1 MSQRPSDVDR
11 YSRLDAVEIVGTVE
25 RLSNRIGARFPESGL
40 RKTCLR
46 LLEIAQQASERSQTI
61 GRPILWLRVLTGL
74 FIALILSLIPLA
86 VIQAKPPD
94 GPLRLTELI
103 QVCESAINDAILI
116 GAAILFFATIE
127 ARIKRNRALAAID
140 ELRSLS
146 HIIDMHQLTK
156 DPERV
161 VFGMRVTE
169 ASPHLSLTPFELE
182 RYLDYCGEM
191 FALLGKI
198 AALYVQHFEDSQAMQ
213 AVNDIEQLTTGLS
226 QKVWQKITLLH
237 TMCGA
242 RLPEHA
248 ATNNTAA
255 VPLHECD
262 ALADDSAAHENSSKM
277 RDKLLFCDTGGFNQ
291 TAQRA
296 DR

>member
-1 MSQRPSDVDR
+1 MSQRASGVDR

-25 RLSNRIGARFPESGL
+25 RLSNRIGARFPDSGL

-46 LLEIAQQASERSQTI
+46 LLEIASQASERSEAI
-61 GRPILWLRVLTGL
+61 GRPIVWLRVLTGI

-161 VFGMRVTE
+161 VFGMRMTE
-169 ASPHLSLTPFELE
+169 ASPLLSLTPFELE

-242 RLPEHA
+242 RLPETIATNDESLA
-248 ATNNTAA
+248 ATIR
-255 VPLHECD
+255 ERG
-262 ALADDSAAHENSSKM
+262 ALPDG
-277 RDKLLFCDTGGFNQ
+277 RG
-291 TAQRA
+291 
-296 DR
+296 